1 MTFFCVIVA
10 LLVNYFWQREDARS
24 MDRQVLK
31 WQSWVLERVGQKSD
45 QLSVLLTIMICAGF
59 PALVLISALLLLDGI
74 AFGVLTL
81 LLHIFVLVL
90 ALSGED
96 VRGILLGSMQ
106 YCRTGAV
113 AAARRY
119 AHKCLERLSVRPAES
134 TEGAEGAEGED
145 WARLLVKAALGQVL
159 RRLYV
164 VVFWYLIAGPVA
176 VVVYAQCLFLWQGQA
191 AGAAGVD
198 LEWAD
203 MLRNTAERIIA
214 IIEWLPI
221 RLLMVFFALAGH
233 FSEAWSEMADEQ
245 FWTLDVRQGELLL
258 YRVAVAATGVS
269 KDKSRDNDDT
279 DCPELLSAVADLLH
293 RTQFVG
299 IAIVALYILVV

>member
-10 LLVNYFWQREDARS
+10 LLVNYFWQRDDARS

-31 WQSWVLERVGQKSD
+31 WQSWVLERVDPRSD
-45 QLSVLLTIMICAGF
+45 QLSVWLTIMICAGF
-59 PALVLISALLLLDGI
+59 PALVLIIALLLLNGI
-74 AFGVLTL
+74 AFGILTL

-113 AAARRY
+113 AAARRH
-119 AHKCLERLSVRPAES
+119 AHKCLERLSVKPVDDV
-134 TEGAEGAEGED
+134 EGEG
-145 WARLLVKAALGQVL
+145 WVHLLVKAALGQVL

-176 VVVYAQCLFLWQGQA
+176 VVVYVQCLFLWQGQA
-191 AGAAGVD
+191 AGSADVD
-198 LEWAD
+198 LKRAA
-203 MLRNTAERIIA
+203 MLRNTAERIVA
-214 IIEWLPI
+214 VIEWLPI

-245 FWTLDVRQGELLL
+245 FWTLDVERGELLL
-258 YRVAVAATGVS
+258 YRVAVAATGVT
-269 KDKSRDNDDT
+269 KDNSLDNNDA
-279 DCPELLSAVADLLH
+279 DCPDLLSAVADLLH